1 MHLTKFTDLGL
12 RSLMI
17 LGDTGAAGATDPAQR
32 RTIGEL
38 AVQTAAPASHV
49 KKVIAR
55 LTGAGILG
63 SVRGRGG
70 GVYLADGARTVDLG
84 MLLRDLEGRHEV
96 VDCEGD
102 TPCPLARRDCSLRH
116 LLAEAQENFF
126 ATFDGITLGD
136 LIDRNA
142 AGQDA
147 GPVRVGMPTL
157 PVPSNGDNGND
168 NHNNHNADE

>member
-17 LGDTGAAGATDPAQR
+17 LGDTGVAGATDPAQR

-49 KKVIAR
+49 KKVVAT

-63 SVRGRGG
+63 SVRGRSG
-70 GVYLADGARTVDLG
+70 GVYLADGARTVDVG
-84 MLLRDLEGRHEV
+84 SLLRDLEGCHEV

-126 ATFDGITLGD
+126 STFDGTTVGD
-136 LIDRNA
+136 LIDRNDA
-142 AGQDA
+142 AQAA
-147 GPVRVGMPTL
+147 GPVSVGLPTPL
-157 PVPSNGDNGND
+157 APPTQQPQ
-168 NHNNHNADE
+168 H